1 MERHFDNIVK
11 LKVGEALMFA
21 PSAAVGI
28 ETEEA
33 MKNGNGAAS
42 NVSAGMTV
50 KRLGHEV
57 MKIRVRNRITTDGGK
72 TIMAT

>member
-1 MERHFDNIVK
+1 MERHFDSIVK

-28 ETEEA
+28 EAEEVTED
-33 MKNGNGAAS
+33 GNGSAS
-42 NVSAGMTV
+42 SAGAGMTV
-50 KRLGHEV
+50 KRLGHDV